1 MTQER
6 RTRNPFKRFFIN
18 RRYQLKYTF
27 MVVAVSTLITAS
39 FGYLYYRNERAQSE
53 MLAIQSPDLAAMVSS
68 SDCKVLFTL
77 LAFFVLQFAVIFF
90 FGLFYTHRVA
100 GPVYRLQK
108 YFEEV
113 ERTGELKDFQ
123 GVREKDEFL
132 PLFETLSRAIAAV
145 RNKRS

>member
-6 RTRNPFKRFFIN
+6 RKRNLLTRFYID

-27 MVVAVSTLITAS
+27 MVVAVSTLITAA
-39 FGYLYYRNERAQSE
+39 FGYLYYRNETAKSE
-53 MLAIQSPDLAAMVSS
+53 ILAIQSPDVAAMISS
-68 SDCKVLFTL
+68 SDHTVLFTL
-77 LAFFVLQFAVIFF
+77 VAFFVLQFCVIFF

-100 GPVYRLQK
+100 GPIYRLQR

-113 ERTGELKDFQ
+113 ERTGVLADFE

-132 PLFETLSRAIAAV
+132 PLFETLARAIAAV
-145 RNKRS
+145 RKK